1 LIMDRILQ
9 GPGARSWLV
18 TASIIIMS
26 LLVVVAVAGPW
37 LSLPPPYA
45 QDISMAT
52 QGPSGAH
59 WLGTD
64 QLGRDILSRLVAGS
78 RFSLLIGFGAVAMGL
93 LMGVPFGM
101 LAGYYGRWV
110 DALFGKAIDV
120 ILSFPGIVLALAVV
134 AVTGPGVSNLVFAI
148 GLRTVPV
155 FARVA
160 RAETAS
166 LRQRDFIDAARAEGC
181 RPYEILCWHILP
193 NIVGPLAIIA
203 TLQTATAILIGAT
216 LSFLGVGIS
225 PEVPEWGSMIN
236 AGRPYMMRNPYLV
249 LAPGF
254 TLMLA
259 MMALNII
266 GDYLRDKL
274 DPRSRMIR

>member
-1 LIMDRILQ
+1 MI
-9 GPGARSWLV
+9 V
-18 TASIIIMS
+18 S
-26 LLVVVAVAGPW
+26 LLIVLAVVGPR
-37 LSLPPPYA
+37 LPLPPPYA
-45 QDISMAT
+45 QDIFLAT
-52 QGPSGAH
+52 QGPTSAH

-64 QLGRDILSRLVAGS
+64 QLGRDILSRLVAGC
-78 RFSLLIGFGAVAMGL
+78 RFSLIIGFGAVALGL

-110 DALFGKAIDV
+110 DALFGKVIDV
-120 ILSFPGIVLALAVV
+120 LLSFPGIVLALAVI
-134 AVTGPGVSNLVFAI
+134 AVTGPGLLNLVFAI
-148 GLRTVPV
+148 ALRTVPV

-166 LRQRDFIDAARAEGC
+166 LKQRDFIDAARAEGC
-181 RPYEILCWHILP
+181 RPYEILGWHILP

-203 TLQTATAILIGAT
+203 TLQIATAVLIGAT

-236 AGRPYMMRNPYLV
+236 AGRPYMMRNPSLV
-249 LAPGF
+249 LAPGI

-274 DPRSRMIR
+274 DPRSGMAN

>member
-1 LIMDRILQ
+1 MDQLFK
-9 GPGARSWLV
+9 GSGGKSWLV
-18 TASIIIMS
+18 TVSFFIMS
-26 LLVVVAVAGPW
+26 LLLVVAIVGPK
-37 LSLPPPYA
+37 LPLAPPYA
-45 QDISMAT
+45 QDISIAT
-52 QGPSGAH
+52 QGPSSVH

-78 RFSLLIGFGAVAMGL
+78 RFSLIIGFGAVVLGL

-110 DALFGKAIDV
+110 DAIFGKVIDV
-120 ILSFPGIVLALAVV
+120 LLSFPGIVLALAVV
-134 AVTGPGVSNLVFAI
+134 AVTGPGILNLVFAI
-148 GLRTVPV
+148 ALRTVPV

-181 RPYEILCWHILP
+181 RPYEVLGWHILP
-193 NIVGPLAIIA
+193 NIVGPIAIIA

-236 AGRPYMMRNPYLV
+236 AGRPYMMRNPSLV
-249 LAPGF
+249 LVPGI
-254 TLMLA
+254 TLMVA

-266 GDYLRDKL
+266 GDYLRDKI
-274 DPRSRMIR
+274 DPRSNMSH